1 MEVKYI
7 SSKERSDSLTLRGLI
22 AAQGRIPANHPMISV
37 LASKQ
42 SSVEAGIGG
51 EQQVAEVLDR
61 YKFPF
66 RNNIFHDLSLSS
78 DSYFQ
83 IDHLLKTPHY
93 GVILET
99 KNMAGSLE
107 FRDNPP
113 QLIQKRE
120 DGQIKYYE
128 SPIVQL
134 ERNIELFSVWLEERD
149 IDLPLYGAIVLAYP
163 KQHVEIPPANT
174 KILFPNLI
182 PPFIKS
188 LSQQGKR
195 LDTSTFNRLSGEILR
210 CHQTY
215 IPKPICESY
224 QVPTSDIQPGVRC
237 EACGKIGMKKLPR
250 TWHCPVCKVNNH
262 LAHRGTLIEWFL
274 VVKRTITN
282 RECREFL
289 QINDKFTANRILQ
302 SMNLNS
308 RGTYRDRTYFMD
320 LRTFIRN

>member
-1 MEVKYI
+1 M
-7 SSKERSDSLTLRGLI
+7 KERSDSLTLMGLI
-22 AAQGRIPANHPMISV
+22 AAQSRLPANHPMVSV
-37 LASKQ
+37 IASKQ
-42 SSVEAGIGG
+42 SIIESGIGG
-51 EQQVAEVLDR
+51 EQQVAEVLGR
-61 YKFPF
+61 YQFHF

-78 DSYFQ
+78 DTYFQ
-83 IDHLLKTPHY
+83 IDHLLKTPYY

-128 SPIVQL
+128 SPVVQL
-134 ERNIELFSVWLEERD
+134 ERNIELFSAWLAERD
-149 IDLPLYGAIVLAYP
+149 IELPLYGAIVLAYP

-195 LDTSTFNRLSGEILR
+195 LDITTFNRLSGEILR

-224 QVPTSDIQPGVRC
+224 QVPIQDVQPGVRC
-237 EACGKIGMKKLPR
+237 ESCGKIGMNKLPR
-250 TWHCPVCKVNNH
+250 TWHCPFCKVNNH
-262 LAHRGTLIEWFL
+262 LAHRGTLVEWFL

-289 QINDKFTANRILQ
+289 GVDIYTANRILN
-302 SMNLNS
+302 SMNLVS
-308 RGTYRDRTYFMD
+308 KGTFKDRIYKMD
-320 LRTFIRN
+320 FRKNN

>member
-1 MEVKYI
+1 VEVKNI
-7 SSKERSDSLTLRGLI
+7 SNKERSDSLTLRGLI
-22 AAQGRIPANHPMISV
+22 AAQSRIPANHPMISV

-42 SSVEAGIGG
+42 SIIEAGIGG
-51 EQQVAEVLDR
+51 EQQVAEVLGR
-61 YKFPF
+61 YKFSF

-78 DSYFQ
+78 DTYFQ

-99 KNMAGSLE
+99 KNMAGTLE

-113 QLIQKRE
+113 QLVQKRE

-128 SPIVQL
+128 SPVVQL

-182 PPFIKS
+182 PPFIKG

-195 LDTSTFNRLSGEILR
+195 LDTPTFNRLSGEIIR

-250 TWHCPVCKVNNH
+250 TWHCSVCKVTNH
-262 LAHRGTLIEWFL
+262 LAHRGTLVEWFL

-289 QINDKFTANRILQ
+289 GVDIYTANRILN
-302 SMNLNS
+302 SMNLVCK
-308 RGTYRDRTYFMD
+308 GTFKDRVYRMD
-320 LRTFIRN
+320 FRKNK

>member
-1 MEVKYI
+1 MKNI
-7 SSKERSDSLTLRGLI
+7 NSKECSDSLTLKGLI
-22 AAQGRIPANHPMISV
+22 AAKSRMSANHPS
-37 LASKQ
+37 LAALSSKQ
-42 SSVEAGIGG
+42 SGIEAGIGG
-51 EQQVAEVLDR
+51 EQRVAEVLGR

-128 SPIVQL
+128 SPVIQL
-134 ERNIELFSVWLEERD
+134 ERNIELFSAWLSERN
-149 IDLPLYGAIVLAYP
+149 IDFPLYGAVVLAYP
-163 KQHVEIPPANT
+163 KQHVEIPPADT
-174 KILFPNLI
+174 KILFPNLV
-182 PPFIKS
+182 PPFVKS
-188 LSQQGKR
+188 LPREGKG
-195 LDTSTFNRLSGEILR
+195 LDTSTFNWLSAELIR
-210 CHQTY
+210 SHQTY
-215 IPKPICESY
+215 IPKPVCESY
-224 QVPTSDIQPGVRC
+224 QVPVTAIKPGVKC
-237 EACGKIGMKKLPR
+237 VSCGNIGMNKIPR
-250 TWHCPVCKVNNH
+250 SWHCPVCKVTNH
-262 LAHRGTLIEWFL
+262 LAHEQTLVEWFL

-289 QINDKFTANRILQ
+289 GVDIHTAKRILL
-302 SMNLNS
+302 SMDLITC
-308 RGTYRDRTYFMD
+308 GTFRDRSYRMD
-320 LRTFIRN
+320 FSKKR

>member
-1 MEVKYI
+1 M
-7 SSKERSDSLTLRGLI
+7 KERSDSLTLKGMI
-22 AAQGRIPANHPMISV
+22 AAQSRLSITHPTLSV

-42 SSVEAGIGG
+42 TIIEAGIGG
-51 EQQVAEVLDR
+51 EQQVADALGR
-61 YKFPF
+61 YQFSF

-78 DSYFQ
+78 DTYFQ
-83 IDHLLKTPHY
+83 IDHLLKTPQY
-93 GVILET
+93 GVVLET
-99 KNMAGSLE
+99 KNLAGSLE

-128 SPIVQL
+128 SPVVQL
-134 ERNIELFSVWLEERD
+134 EHNIELFSAWLSQRN

-174 KILFPNLI
+174 KILFPNLV

-188 LSQQGKR
+188 LPQQGKG
-195 LDTSTFNRLSGEILR
+195 LDTSTFNWLSSELLR

-215 IPKPICESY
+215 IPKPVCESY
-224 QVPTSDIQPGVRC
+224 QIPVGDIQPGVRC
-237 EACGKIGMKKLPR
+237 ESCGKIGMIKAPR
-250 TWHCPVCKVNNH
+250 TWHCPVCKVNHH
-262 LAHRGTLIEWFL
+262 LAHVRTLAEWFL

-289 QINDKFTANRILQ
+289 GVDIHTATRILQ
-302 SMNLNS
+302 SLPLQTK
-308 RGTYRDRTYFMD
+308 GTFRNRYYFLD
-320 LRTFIRN
+320 FKKFPF

>member
-1 MEVKYI
+1 MKNI
-7 SSKERSDSLTLRGLI
+7 NSKERSDSLTLKGLI
-22 AAQGRIPANHPMISV
+22 SAQSRMDANHPTMAV
-37 LASKQ
+37 LSSKQ
-42 SSVEAGIGG
+42 SIIEAGIGG
-51 EQQVAEVLDR
+51 EQQVAEVLGR
-61 YKFPF
+61 YKLPF

-83 IDHLLKTPHY
+83 IDHLLKTPNY

-128 SPIVQL
+128 SPVVQL
-134 ERNIELFSVWLEERD
+134 ERNIELFSAWLYERN

-163 KQHVEIPPANT
+163 KQHVEIPPADT
-174 KILFPNLI
+174 KILFPNLV
-182 PPFIKS
+182 PPYIKS
-188 LSQQGKR
+188 LPQQGKR
-195 LDTSTFNRLSGEILR
+195 LDTSTFNWLSAELLR

-224 QVPTSDIQPGVRC
+224 QIPIQDVQPGVRC
-237 EACGKIGMKKLPR
+237 VSCGKIGMIKIPR
-250 TWHCPVCKVNNH
+250 SWHCPVCKVNNH
-262 LAHRGTLIEWFL
+262 LAHEPTLVEWFL

-289 QINDKFTANRILQ
+289 GVDIHTAKRILL
-302 SMNLNS
+302 SMDLK
-308 RGTYRDRTYFMD
+308 RCGTFRDRSYRMD
-320 LRTFIRN
+320 FSKKR